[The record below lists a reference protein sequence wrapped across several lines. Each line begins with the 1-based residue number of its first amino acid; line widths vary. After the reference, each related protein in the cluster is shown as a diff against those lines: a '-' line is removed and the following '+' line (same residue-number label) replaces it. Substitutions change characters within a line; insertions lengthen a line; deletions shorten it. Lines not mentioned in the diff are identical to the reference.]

1 MLATRLLSFTNRSYR
16 QLNPRSALLCES
28 TSNNHLQS
36 IRRHF
41 YYESIEYDQSS
52 RFIQSPLPSP
62 SDPASKI
69 RMILLGPPGSGKG
82 THCNKLMEFYDI
94 AMIGTGDL
102 LRWNVD
108 NQTEVGKVA
117 EEYICKGALLPDD
130 IILELVKPE
139 IRKLKDRNWILD
151 GLPRTRSQALMLDE
165 FLLKELDDQL
175 NLVLSLEVPD
185 DVIIKRITGLFYLKL
200 QPCRW
205 IHAPTGR
212 VYNTTY
218 NPPLIE
224 GRDDYT
230 GQVLTKRKDDTIEVF
245 ANRLKSFHLQNQPLL
260 DYYDHQ
266 FVISGHHELRKRKKL
281 VHFFGDSSDQI
292 WPEMQ
297 KTIHQRVHISL
308 FFPSSHICCFLTD

>member
-1 MLATRLLSFTNRSYR
+1 
-16 QLNPRSALLCES
+16 
-28 TSNNHLQS
+28 
-36 IRRHF
+36 
-41 YYESIEYDQSS
+41 
-52 RFIQSPLPSP
+52 
-62 SDPASKI
+62 
-69 RMILLGPPGSGKG
+69 
-82 THCNKLMEFYDI
+82 
-94 AMIGTGDL
+94 
-102 LRWNVD
+102 
-108 NQTEVGKVA
+108 
-117 EEYICKGALLPDD
+117 
-130 IILELVKPE
+130 
-139 IRKLKDRNWILD
+139 
-151 GLPRTRSQALMLDE
+151 MLDE

-200 QPCRW
+200 QPCSIALFFLRQLDVADFWYARFSSAGRW

-212 VYNTTY
+212 VYNVRETATSWIPMAAWKIILLQFTFFFLNQIKTTY

-308 FFPSSHICCFLTD
+308 FFPSSHICCFLTDWKSGLGFSSFLTSFLVANQTRPISLEHAFWRHRSPVPLSFNWFHLAFEFQWICGDPLELGGSPFNYPAPGAHSVPGSIDRYL

>member
-1 MLATRLLSFTNRSYR
+1 MLATRLLSFTNRSCR
-16 QLNPRSALLCES
+16 QLNPRGAFCEPTIKS
-28 TSNNHLQS
+28 HVQ
-36 IRRHF
+36 RRHF

-62 SDPASKI
+62 SDPVSKI

-82 THCNKLMEFYDI
+82 THCSKLMESYDI

-175 NLVLSLEVPD
+175 NLVISLEVPD
-185 DVIIKRITGLFYLKL
+185 DVIIKRITG
-200 QPCRW
+200 RW

-230 GQVLTKRKDDTIEVF
+230 GELLTKRKDDTVEVF

-266 FVISGHHELRKRKKL
+266 FVIDGHHDLRKRKKL
-281 VHFFGDSSDQI
+281 VHFFGHSSDQI

-297 KTIHQRVHISL
+297 KTIHQRFPHIMPRIKPNTPTQS
-308 FFPSSHICCFLTD
+308 